1 MENTMRKLIVTVIAA
16 LSLATA
22 AHADNRHHRNNNND
36 WIIPLIGGMIIG
48 NALNNQPRYVT
59 PRPQYYQQPRYY
71 QPAIVCQYVAVYDN
85 WGNYLGQQKQCWE
98 Q

>member
-1 MENTMRKLIVTVIAA
+1 MRKLIMTTIAA
-16 LSLATA
+16 ALFATS
-22 AHADNRHHRNNNND
+22 AHADNQRNA

-48 NALNNQPRYVT
+48 NELGKHHHQYSQPRYY
-59 PRPQYYQQPRYY
+59 PQPQYYPQPRYY
-71 QPAIVCQYVAVYDN
+71 QPSIVCQYVAVYDN